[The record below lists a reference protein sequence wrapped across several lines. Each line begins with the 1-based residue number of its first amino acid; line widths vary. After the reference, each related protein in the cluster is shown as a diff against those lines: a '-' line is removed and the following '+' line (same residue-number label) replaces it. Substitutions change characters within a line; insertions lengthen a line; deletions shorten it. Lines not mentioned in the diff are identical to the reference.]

1 MERKGTG
8 RPRAKISKKQFEELC
23 AIQCTEEEILSV
35 LGVTDKTLARWVAD
49 NYEGRRFSEVFREKR
64 AGGRSSLRR
73 RQWNLAETN
82 ATMAIWLG
90 KNWLGQ
96 RDDIVQSMDAR
107 NDILESL
114 LRLEKDA
121 IQRET
126 ESPDNGPV

>member
-1 MERKGTG
+1 MS
-8 RPRAKISKKQFEELC
+8 RPRAKINKQEFENLC
-23 AIQCTEEEILSV
+23 AIQCTEEEICAV
-35 LGVTDKTLARWVAD
+35 FGVDDMTLARWVKD

-126 ESPDNGPV
+126 ESPNNGPV